1 MSRTKPCSSELC
13 SFLVSSAYYPAVG
26 SLVSIAI
33 FILKLL
39 VIFVILHFILKIHY
53 ITYDFEGYY
62 FEKILFTAEMR
73 PAQAPGGKK
82 YSTVYKIYHIDY
94 LTSLTFLNSCQSSLY
109 ACSYWNSK
117 IEKFCDGNS
126 THELHE
132 LHPLILL
139 ITIMLL

>member
-33 FILKLL
+33 FILQLH
-39 VIFVILHFILKIHY
+39 VILHFILNLHY

-62 FEKILFTAEMR
+62 LEKKLFTAEMR

-82 YSTVYKIYHIDY
+82 CSSVYKIYHIDY
-94 LTSLTFLNSCQSSLY
+94 LTSLTFLTSCQSSPYAYLY
-109 ACSYWNSK
+109 QNSK
-117 IEKFCDGNS
+117 IEKNCV
-126 THELHE
+126 
-132 LHPLILL
+132 
-139 ITIMLL
+139 

>member
-73 PAQAPGGKK
+73 PAQAPWGQEIF
-82 YSTVYKIYHIDY
+82 YRVQNI
-94 LTSLTFLNSCQSSLY
+94 
-109 ACSYWNSK
+109 SYRL
-117 IEKFCDGNS
+117 FDFFD
-126 THELHE
+126 
-132 LHPLILL
+132 ILKQL
-139 ITIMLL
+139 SIVTICMSGSILK